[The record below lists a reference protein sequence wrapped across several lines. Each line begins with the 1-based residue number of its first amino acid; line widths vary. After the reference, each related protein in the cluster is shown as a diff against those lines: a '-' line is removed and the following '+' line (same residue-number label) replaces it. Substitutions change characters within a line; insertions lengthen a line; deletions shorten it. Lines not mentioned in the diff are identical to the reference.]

1 MEGIVLEYK
10 DHLAECGICQE
21 TMHLNDIYL
30 TGCKHQYCMACFSRL
45 LQESQIRCPLCRQD
59 IETYTFRKK
68 KSRIYTL
75 PRHAPAPR
83 PVRDPEIPG
92 LLARPERPEGAE
104 RPEERDLYISH
115 RLCVEVAIAVLSIG
129 HVIWWILFRAMQR
142 RYEIC
147 EARN

>member
-10 DHLAECGICQE
+10 DHLSECGICQE

-30 TGCKHQYCMACFSRL
+30 TGCKHQYCMACFTRL

-75 PRHAPAPR
+75 PRHPTLDAEIQDLTAIP
-83 PVRDPEIPG
+83 DIPG
-92 LLARPERPEGAE
+92 LLASPERFGD
-104 RPEERDLYISH
+104 RDLYISH

-147 EARN
+147 EAEN

>member
-1 MEGIVLEYK
+1 MDGIVLEYK

-21 TMHLNDIYL
+21 TMHLNDIYM

-68 KSRIYTL
+68 KSRIYTPPL
-75 PRHAPAPR
+75 
-83 PVRDPEIPG
+83 DPGITEIQD
-92 LLARPERPEGAE
+92 LTAMPERPED
-104 RPEERDLYISH
+104 RDLYISH

-129 HVIWWILFRAMQR
+129 HVIWWILFTAMQR